1 MDWDLELRN
10 SKLENMIIIYQ
21 EEIKKLE
28 EEKDELLQEV
38 TFLKKQLEY
47 KTMGKPKHHEHG

>member
-38 TFLKKQLEY
+38 TFLKEQLEY